1 MHSMLKR
8 HAIQTLAQAVVPTG
22 RIAEQVGIPE
32 RSVRRIAAEPPVDST
47 DDRAERERRNVGR
60 PSKVEAFREFVAA
73 QLTENPELLTV
84 ELLRRARKRG
94 YTGGKS
100 ALYTLARDLRP
111 TPVKPTVRF
120 ESLPG
125 EFSQHDFGEVV
136 ITYDTGETERVHFFA
151 SRMKYSRYAAVTVV
165 PNQRTEA
172 LCRALV
178 EHFHAFG
185 GVPLLAVF
193 DRPRTV
199 ALRWKK
205 NGDVTEWN
213 PVFAQVMLEL
223 GVSAELCWPHRP
235 NQKGSVENLVGWVKG
250 SFFKQRRFIDRDD
263 MRWQLSEWLRETNE
277 ERPSRATNA
286 IPAERL
292 REELPRMRHL
302 KTTPEHLALRFPIV
316 VSAVAEVEHDG
327 CRYDMPPEAI
337 GIPGTLYQYRDRV
350 EIVAGRHRATHQR
363 GTPEK
368 PLQSLPT
375 HRAARIAAV
384 AGRRGQHY
392 ARREQLL
399 DLCGAP
405 MLRLLTEIVHA
416 RPRGWYSDVEHL
428 HELLQHQSTE
438 TLIEAVQCA
447 LDAGRPDVAT
457 VDHMV
462 STLIMQQGAVQ

>member
-1 MHSMLKR
+1 MLKR
-8 HAIQTLAQAVVPTG
+8 HAVQVLAEAGVPTG

-32 RSVRRIAAEPPVDST
+32 RSVRRIVAEPPVDSI

-60 PSKVEAFREFVAA
+60 PSKVEAFREFVAG

-84 ELLRRARKRG
+84 ELLRRARKQG

-100 ALYTLARDLRP
+100 ALYTLVRELRP
-111 TPVKPTVRF
+111 TPVKPMTRF
-120 ESLPG
+120 EGLPG

-136 ITYDTGETERVHFFA
+136 VTYDTGETERVHFFA

-178 EHFHAFG
+178 EHFESFG

-199 ALRWKK
+199 ALKWKK

-213 PVFAQVMLEL
+213 PVFAQVMFEL

-263 MRWQLSEWLRETNE
+263 MLWQLSEWLRETNE
-277 ERPSRATNA
+277 ERPSRATNV

-292 REELPRMRHL
+292 REERPRMRHL
-302 KTTPEHLALRFPIV
+302 KTRPEHLALRYPIV
-316 VSAVAEVEHDG
+316 VSAVGEVEHDG
-327 CRYDMPPEAI
+327 CRYDMPPDAI
-337 GIPGTLYQYRDRV
+337 GIPGTLYQYADRV
-350 EIVAGRHRATHQR
+350 EIVAGRHRAAHRR

-368 PLQSLPT
+368 PVQSLPA

-405 MLRLLTEIVHA
+405 MLRLLTEIVH
-416 RPRGWYSDVEHL
+416 RKPRGWYRDIEHL
-428 HELLQHQSTE
+428 HDLLQHQSTE

-447 LDAGRPDVAT
+447 LDVGRPDVAT

-462 STLIMQQGAVQ
+462 ATLIVQQGVVQ